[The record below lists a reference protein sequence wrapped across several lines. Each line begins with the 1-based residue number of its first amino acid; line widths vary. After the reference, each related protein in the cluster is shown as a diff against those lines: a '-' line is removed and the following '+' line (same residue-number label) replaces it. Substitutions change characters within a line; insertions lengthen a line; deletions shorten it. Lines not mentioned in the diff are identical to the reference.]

1 MAWAASGCTS
11 VPNVELRV
19 SVLMEAVSLGS
30 LLVEILVVNAGTG
43 HPFLTMVFGISQ
55 VSSVSN
61 SFREF
66 FPVLS

>member
-1 MAWAASGCTS
+1 
-11 VPNVELRV
+11 
-19 SVLMEAVSLGS
+19 MEAVSLGS
-30 LLVEILVVNAGTG
+30 LLVEILVVNVGTG